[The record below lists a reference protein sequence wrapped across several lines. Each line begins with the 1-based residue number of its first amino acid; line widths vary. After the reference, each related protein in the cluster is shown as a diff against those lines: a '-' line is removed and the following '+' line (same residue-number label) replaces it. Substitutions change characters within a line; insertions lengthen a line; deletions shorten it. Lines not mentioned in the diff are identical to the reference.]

1 MIWERWSGSDYS
13 YLIGCMENLSCILN
27 VMEIYWYVSKK
38 HAKVQAT
45 ITPVDNGDTL
55 PFWEIC

>member
-1 MIWERWSGSDYS
+1 MKWERWSGSDYS

-27 VMEIYWYVSKK
+27 VLERYWYVSKK

-45 ITPVDNGDTL
+45 ITPVN
-55 PFWEIC
+55 